1 MRGLLSIAA
10 LVAMALSA
18 PAGAQEVTL
27 KAAVFVPPTSVY
39 GAIFKRWA
47 DEVNRRGKGTL
58 QINSVGPEAVPTFEQ
73 WNAVKSGVVDMHAG
87 PPAYYLGQVVET
99 ETIVLSDYSVPEMRK
114 NGAMKLFDEHHRQKL
129 NAALLTAYG
138 DGVGFNLYTIRPIN
152 MANKEK
158 PLEGFTLRAT
168 PNFIPFFVALG
179 ARTVTTPPGEIYT
192 ALERRTVDGYGW
204 PIWGIGDFQWTKFT
218 KYRYDPS
225 FFSVIVNILVNQDRF
240 NKLGKKQRDFLNEM
254 SLWMEAE
261 FPKWRAEINAKEAG
275 IQKKAG
281 VEVVDMG
288 AAWRKK
294 AHDVYWE
301 ALSKRA
307 PEGVAKLRP
316 LLSRP

>member
-1 MRGLLSIAA
+1 MRRLLSVAA
-10 LVAMALSA
+10 LAAMGLSA

-99 ETIVLSDYSVPEMRK
+99 ESMVLSDYSVPEMRK
-114 NGAMKLFDEHHRQKL
+114 NGTLKLFDEYHRQKL
-129 NAALLTAYG
+129 NAVQLTAYG

-152 MANKEK
+152 TANKEK

-168 PNFIPFFVALG
+168 PNFIPFFIALG

-240 NKLGKKQRDFLNEM
+240 NKLGKKQRDFLHEM

-261 FPKWRAEINAKEAG
+261 FPKWRAEINAKEAD

-288 AAWRKK
+288 PAWRKK

-301 ALSKRA
+301 ALAKRA
-307 PEGVAKLRP
+307 PEGIAKLRP
-316 LLSRP
+316 LLTKH

>member
-1 MRGLLSIAA
+1 MRRLLCVAA
-10 LVAMALSA
+10 LAATGLSA

-99 ETIVLSDYSVPEMRK
+99 EAMVLSDYSVPEMRK
-114 NGAMKLFDEHHRQKL
+114 NGAMKLFDQHHRQKL
-129 NAALLTAYG
+129 NAVLLTAYG

-179 ARTVTTPPGEIYT
+179 GRTVTTPPGEIYT

-225 FFSVIVNILVNQDRF
+225 FFSVIVNILVNQDRW
-240 NKLGKKQRDFLNEM
+240 NKLGKKQQDFLNEM

-261 FPKWRAEINAKEAG
+261 FPKWRAEINAREAD

-288 AAWRKK
+288 PAWRKK

-307 PEGVAKLRP
+307 PEGIARLRP
-316 LLSRP
+316 LLSKP